1 MGTSYNPKIV
11 TDGLVL
17 NLDPANVKSY
27 PAGQDPFVNNVSLML
42 DGQSLTDKS
51 QNNFTVT
58 NSSAAINTAEF
69 KYGNSSIYFNGSA
82 SLQISNSSKFNLG
95 SSDFTIEAWIYP
107 TIGSGSYAI
116 IAKNQGNYTTGYEW
130 WFGINNSPQNG
141 VLQFTFVDASTTFY
155 SVTNPNA
162 LSSNIWY
169 HVAVSRVG
177 STIYLFVNG
186 ALVASTSAV
195 TIRNTSSDVT
205 IGRDLETTGGAGRFY
220 TGYVDDVR
228 ITKGF
233 GRFTSAFTPP
243 TAPLSLP
250 GVVTDLTKNRSI
262 GTLKNGPTYSGGN
275 LVFNGTN
282 HYITS
287 PTSTLLNFGTGDFTI
302 EMWVYP
308 TSVKTFS
315 LLDFRINETN
325 PNGNAFVIGTSASNF
340 WVVYQ
345 NANQITGPTVVAN
358 QWVQVVVNR
367 VGTAVKMFLNGVQ
380 AGSTWTTSN
389 TFTDGAFVLGTDYPL
404 NARFFQ
410 GNVSSVKVYKAKG
423 FTNNEIL
430 QNFNATKGRFGL

>member
-17 NLDPANVKSY
+17 NLDPANAKSY

-262 GTLKNGPTYSGGN
+262 ATLKNGPTYSGGN